1 MVRCQSINNVQGATM
16 ENENNQQEEQKP
28 VVEEK
33 EKTAEE
39 LQWEEQLKKRLEELR
54 KRDPFIYK

>member
-1 MVRCQSINNVQGATM
+1 M
-16 ENENNQQEEQKP
+16 ENNKQDEQKP

-33 EKTAEE
+33 EKTVEE

>member
-1 MVRCQSINNVQGATM
+1 M
-16 ENENNQQEEQKP
+16 ENNTNQQPTQEP

-33 EKTAEE
+33 QKTAEE
-39 LQWEEQLKKRLEELR
+39 LQWEEQLKQRLEELR